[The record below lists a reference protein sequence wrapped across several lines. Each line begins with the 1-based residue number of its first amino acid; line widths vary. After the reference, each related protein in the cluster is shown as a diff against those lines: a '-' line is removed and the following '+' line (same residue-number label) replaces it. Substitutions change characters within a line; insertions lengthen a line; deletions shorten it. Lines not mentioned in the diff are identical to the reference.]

1 MINVTGT
8 LINLYQVC
16 KRETWLHANGIRME
30 HTSDVV
36 TSYPNRAARYEEV
49 RIGGSVIDFYDP
61 KEKVIHEIKKS
72 TSKEEA
78 YIWQVKYYLLLFE
91 REGIA
96 DVVGMLEYPLLRET
110 MRVELEEG
118 DREILRQMEVEI
130 RQLIGEEACPPALS
144 KGKCGACSYYEF
156 TPVDEEGQE
165 GQPRYIPIE
174 TVDNLFVFG
183 SLDTNSMMYNF
194 LGKHQV
200 AVHFFD
206 YYEHYTGSFMPKDY
220 LLSGKMQIAQMK
232 HHIRQEKRMAI
243 ARSFIDGAAFNM
255 LKNLRYYTNRGKDT
269 RQQIERIEAY
279 IPLIATATDIPMLM
293 GIEGNIR
300 QTYYEAFDTII
311 DGFSMGNRTKMP
323 PSNEVNAMI
332 SFANSMC
339 YSLCLDAIY
348 HTQLNPTIS
357 FLHEPGERR
366 YSLALDMAEIFK
378 PILADRLIF
387 SMFNR
392 KQLRESD
399 FDQHLNRCLLKQ
411 SSMKKV
417 AQEWE
422 ERTKETIKH
431 RKLGRSVSYR
441 HLI

>member
-1 MINVTGT
+1 M
-8 LINLYQVC
+8 
-16 KRETWLHANGIRME
+16 KRT
-30 HTSDVV
+30 
-36 TSYPNRAARYEEV
+36 
-49 RIGGSVIDFYDP
+49 
-61 KEKVIHEIKKS
+61 
-72 TSKEEA
+72 
-78 YIWQVKYYLLLFE
+78 YYLFNPG
-91 REGIA
+91 R
-96 DVVGMLEYPLLRET
+96 
-110 MRVELEEG
+110 
-118 DREILRQMEVEI
+118 
-130 RQLIGEEACPPALS
+130 LS
-144 KGKCGACSYYEF
+144 RKDNTLKF

-255 LKNLRYYTNRGKDT
+255 LKNLRYYTNRGKDI
-269 RQQIERIEAY
+269 RQQMERIEAY

-332 SFANSMC
+332 SFTNSMC

-441 HLI
+441 HLIKLECYKLTKHLLGMYVILVYDVDQKRTAKVLNLCRRYLSWIQNSVFEGEISEVQLKQLTSEARNLMDEKDSLIFFKSRDEKWLEKEIIGDEKASVSNFL